1 MLQQYRGI
9 VVTEISERKTRMTPT
24 SRNPRKSLLQLSIC
38 LIVSM
43 GMAACGGGGGDSGES
58 AADASPPPEPQPVP
72 LSPSEQ
78 ACAAQGWNRSLF
90 KVGNIDRKVMW
101 KAPSSGYWTSGV
113 IVVMHG
119 GGGKADDFCTGG
131 PLVQPQ
137 VAFTNLAIQQGFA
150 VFALESTDNLVTDAM
165 GRVCGKRF
173 DFAVNNR
180 LNIDLPYI
188 GHVLTSLIPTAR
200 PAGSNQKLFV
210 TGLSTG
216 GYMTIRAAT
225 HFDGLITAFA
235 PVSAGD
241 PYGTDPICDPNLS
254 PRDSAIGI
262 LIDRETG
269 LEIGEDNA
277 CLASSYPKESAWETQ
292 RPAIKPTFSQF
303 QHQKDGIVDFSC
315 AQKANATLQA
325 AGYVDA
331 GAFVLNAVGAESVL
345 NHLWQNSYNQPLLN
359 FFLNH

>member
-1 MLQQYRGI
+1 MAPTPRYLQ
-9 VVTEISERKTRMTPT
+9 K
-24 SRNPRKSLLQLSIC
+24 NLLQLTLF
-38 LIVSM
+38 LILSM
-43 GMAACGGGGGDSGES
+43 VMTACGGGGES
-58 AADASPPPEPQPVP
+58 AADTSPQPVPQPMP

-90 KVGNIDRKVMW
+90 KVDNIDRKVMW
-101 KAPSSGYWTSGV
+101 KAPGSGYWSSGV

-137 VAFTNLAIQQGFA
+137 IAFTNLAIQQGFA
-150 VFALESTDNLVTDAM
+150 VFALESTDNQVTDAM

-173 DFAVNNR
+173 DFAVSNR
-180 LNIDLPYI
+180 PNIDLPYI
-188 GHVLTSLIPTAR
+188 GHVLTSLIPNTR
-200 PAGSNQKLFV
+200 PTGSSQKIFI
-210 TGLSTG
+210 TGHSTG

-254 PRDSAIGI
+254 PRDTAIGI

-269 LEIGEDNA
+269 LEVVQDNA
-277 CLASSYPKESAWETQ
+277 CLASSYPHESPWETQ
-292 RPAIKPTFSQF
+292 APSTHPAFQQF
-303 QHQKDGIVDFSC
+303 HHQKDGIVDFSC

-331 GAFVLNAVGAESVL
+331 GAFVLNAADSKGVL
-345 NHLWQNSYNQPLLN
+345 YHLWQNAYNQPLLN
-359 FFLNH
+359 FFLNQ

>member
-1 MLQQYRGI
+1 MLQQCRGI
-9 VVTEISERKTRMTPT
+9 VVAEISERKTRMTPT
-24 SRNPRKSLLQLSIC
+24 SRNPQKKLLQLGAC
-38 LIVSM
+38 LILSM
-43 GMAACGGGGGDSGES
+43 VMAACGGGGGGES
-58 AADASPPPEPQPVP
+58 AADTSPPPEPQPVP
-72 LSPSEQ
+72 LSQSEQ
-78 ACAAQGWNRSLF
+78 ACVAQGWNRSLF

-101 KAPSSGYWTSGV
+101 KAPSSGYWGSGV

-137 VAFTNLAIQQGFA
+137 VAFTSLAIQQGFA
-150 VFALESTDNLVTDAM
+150 VFALESTDNLVTDAL

-200 PAGSNQKLFV
+200 PAGSNQKIFV
-210 TGLSTG
+210 TGLSSG

-241 PYGTDPICDPNLS
+241 PYGTDPICDSSLS
-254 PRDSAIGI
+254 PRESAIGI
-262 LIDRETG
+262 LVDRETR
-269 LEIGEDNA
+269 LEIVKDNA
-277 CLASSYPKESAWETQ
+277 CLASSYPNESAWETQ
-292 RPAIKPTFSQF
+292 APVTKPTFRQF
-303 QHQKDGIVDFSC
+303 HHQKDGFVDFSC

-331 GAFVLNAVGAESVL
+331 GAFVLNALDSKGVL
-345 NHLWQNSYNQPLLN
+345 YHLWQNTYNQPLLN
-359 FFLNH
+359 FFLNQ